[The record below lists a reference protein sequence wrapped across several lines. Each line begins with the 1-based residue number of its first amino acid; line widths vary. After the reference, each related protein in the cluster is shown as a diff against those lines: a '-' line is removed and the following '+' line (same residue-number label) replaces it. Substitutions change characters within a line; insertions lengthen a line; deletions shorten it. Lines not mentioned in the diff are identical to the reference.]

1 MNAAVKR
8 HAHLD
13 TKAMVLLVFCCAFW
27 GFQQILIKSTV
38 VEVPPLWQASIR
50 FMGATLCLLAWC
62 YHRRIRLFE
71 ADGSLLVGLLAGILF
86 AAEFVFIYTGLQ
98 YTAASRL
105 TVFLYTS
112 PFWVAVFLPYWVPT
126 ESLRKAQWL
135 GLSLAFGAVAL
146 AFGQGLANYQNGQW
160 RGDLLG
166 LCAGMFWGV
175 TTLVLRSPRLATLR
189 AEKTLF
195 YQVATTTVVAPL
207 LSWVWGEPWRL
218 DYSAHAWGSIALQT
232 VVGAFGTY
240 LIWMWLLRH
249 YPATRMASFT
259 FLSPVFA
266 LTFGVALLGEP
277 LSPQLVT
284 ALSGVA
290 VGIWLVNRRAR

>member
-1 MNAAVKR
+1 MSAPIQR
-8 HAHLD
+8 HEHLD
-13 TKAMVLLVFCCAFW
+13 KRAMALLVFCCAFW

-50 FMGATLCLLAWC
+50 FFGATLCLLIWC
-62 YHRRIRLFE
+62 WHRGIRLFV
-71 ADGSLLVGLLAGILF
+71 ADGSLAMGLLAGLLF
-86 AAEFVFIYTGLQ
+86 AGEFAFIYTGLQ

-112 PFWVAVFLPYWVPT
+112 PFWVAIFLPYIVPT
-126 ESLRKAQWL
+126 ESLRKVQWL
-135 GLSLAFGAVAL
+135 GLALAFGAVAL
-146 AFGQGLANYQNGQW
+146 AFGQGLVNYQNGQW
-160 RGDLLG
+160 RGDILG
-166 LCAGMFWGV
+166 LAAGMLWGL

-195 YQVATTTVVAPL
+195 YQVATTTVLTPL
-207 LSWVWGEPWRL
+207 LSWLWGEPWRM
-218 DYSAHAWGSIALQT
+218 DYSAHAWASIALQT
-232 VVGAFGTY
+232 IVGAFMTY

-266 LTFGVALLGEP
+266 LTFGVLLLGEP
-277 LSPQLVT
+277 LSPQLLI
-284 ALSGVA
+284 ALTGVA
-290 VGIWLVNRRAR
+290 IGIALVNKRSR